1 VYHTPKQGPAGGY
14 FTVHLGRK
22 SGRFTNPFVLTGPV
36 RTFWKKENPLLLR
49 VTYVDV
55 DTVIGMLN
63 ENLPKVR
70 SKLVPQSKPKH
81 DNTIIQQS
89 GNLAPIKEKEQQE
102 LLQKEQELIQG
113 FEQQIQQKLQV
124 KREELLKPIV
134 DKITAKIKEVCTEN
148 KFVMVFDT
156 SSFNALLFTPDSE
169 DITALVR
176 TKMLVVPATK

>member
-1 VYHTPKQGPAGGY
+1 MNFNAFLTSL
-14 FTVHLGRK
+14 TDTRK
-22 SGRFTNPFVLTGPV
+22 ADIDLEEYQNTLVAEGQAMAEKFKNNYIAFM
-36 RTFWKKENPLLLR
+36 KE
-49 VTYVDV
+49 
-55 DTVIGMLN
+55 
-63 ENLPKVR
+63 
-70 SKLVPQSKPKH
+70 
-81 DNTIIQQS
+81 QQS

-102 LLQKEQELIQG
+102 LLQKEQEVIQA
-113 FEQQIQQKLQV
+113 FEQQIQQKLQI

-134 DKITAKIKEVCTEN
+134 DKITAKINEVCTEN

>member
-1 VYHTPKQGPAGGY
+1 MNFNAFLTSL
-14 FTVHLGRK
+14 TDTRK
-22 SGRFTNPFVLTGPV
+22 ADIDLEEYQNILVAEGQAMAEKFKNNYIAFM
-36 RTFWKKENPLLLR
+36 KE
-49 VTYVDV
+49 
-55 DTVIGMLN
+55 
-63 ENLPKVR
+63 
-70 SKLVPQSKPKH
+70 
-81 DNTIIQQS
+81 QQS

-102 LLQKEQELIQG
+102 LLQKEQEAIQA

-156 SSFNALLFTPDSE
+156 SSFNALLFTPESE

>member
-1 VYHTPKQGPAGGY
+1 LTSL
-14 FTVHLGRK
+14 TDTRK
-22 SGRFTNPFVLTGPV
+22 ADIDLEEYQNTLVAEGQAMAEKFKNNYIAFM
-36 RTFWKKENPLLLR
+36 KE
-49 VTYVDV
+49 
-55 DTVIGMLN
+55 
-63 ENLPKVR
+63 
-70 SKLVPQSKPKH
+70 
-81 DNTIIQQS
+81 QQS

-102 LLQKEQELIQG
+102 LLQKEQEGIQA

-156 SSFNALLFTPDSE
+156 SSFNALLFTPESE

>member
-1 VYHTPKQGPAGGY
+1 MNFNAFLTSL
-14 FTVHLGRK
+14 TDTRK
-22 SGRFTNPFVLTGPV
+22 ADIDLEEYQNTLVAEGQAMAEKFKNNYIAFM
-36 RTFWKKENPLLLR
+36 KE
-49 VTYVDV
+49 
-55 DTVIGMLN
+55 
-63 ENLPKVR
+63 
-70 SKLVPQSKPKH
+70 
-81 DNTIIQQS
+81 QQS

-102 LLQKEQELIQG
+102 LLQKEQEAIQA

-176 TKMLVVPATK
+176 TKMLAVPATK

>member
-1 VYHTPKQGPAGGY
+1 M
-14 FTVHLGRK
+14 
-22 SGRFTNPFVLTGPV
+22 
-36 RTFWKKENPLLLR
+36 KE
-49 VTYVDV
+49 
-55 DTVIGMLN
+55 
-63 ENLPKVR
+63 
-70 SKLVPQSKPKH
+70 
-81 DNTIIQQS
+81 QQS

-102 LLQKEQELIQG
+102 LLQKEQEVIQA
-113 FEQQIQQKLQV
+113 FEQQIQQKLQI

-134 DKITAKIKEVCTEN
+134 DKITSKIKEVCTEN

>member
-1 VYHTPKQGPAGGY
+1 MNFNAFLTSL
-14 FTVHLGRK
+14 TDTRK
-22 SGRFTNPFVLTGPV
+22 ADIDLEEYQNTLVAEGQAMAEKFKNNYIAFM
-36 RTFWKKENPLLLR
+36 KE
-49 VTYVDV
+49 
-55 DTVIGMLN
+55 
-63 ENLPKVR
+63 
-70 SKLVPQSKPKH
+70 
-81 DNTIIQQS
+81 QQS

-102 LLQKEQELIQG
+102 LLQKEQEVIQG

-156 SSFNALLFTPDSE
+156 SSFNALLFTPESE

>member
-1 VYHTPKQGPAGGY
+1 M
-14 FTVHLGRK
+14 
-22 SGRFTNPFVLTGPV
+22 
-36 RTFWKKENPLLLR
+36 KE
-49 VTYVDV
+49 
-55 DTVIGMLN
+55 
-63 ENLPKVR
+63 
-70 SKLVPQSKPKH
+70 
-81 DNTIIQQS
+81 QQS

-102 LLQKEQELIQG
+102 LLQKEQEVIQA
-113 FEQQIQQKLQV
+113 FEQQIQQKLQI

-134 DKITAKIKEVCTEN
+134 DKITAKINEVCTEN

>member
-1 VYHTPKQGPAGGY
+1 LTSL
-14 FTVHLGRK
+14 TDTRK
-22 SGRFTNPFVLTGPV
+22 ADIDLEEYQNTLVAEGQAMAEKFKNNYIAFM
-36 RTFWKKENPLLLR
+36 KE
-49 VTYVDV
+49 
-55 DTVIGMLN
+55 
-63 ENLPKVR
+63 
-70 SKLVPQSKPKH
+70 
-81 DNTIIQQS
+81 QQS

-102 LLQKEQELIQG
+102 LLQKEQEGIQA

>member
-1 VYHTPKQGPAGGY
+1 MNFNAFLTSL
-14 FTVHLGRK
+14 TDTRK
-22 SGRFTNPFVLTGPV
+22 ADIDLEEYQNTLVAEGQAMAEKFKNNYIAFM
-36 RTFWKKENPLLLR
+36 KE
-49 VTYVDV
+49 
-55 DTVIGMLN
+55 
-63 ENLPKVR
+63 
-70 SKLVPQSKPKH
+70 
-81 DNTIIQQS
+81 QQS

-102 LLQKEQELIQG
+102 LLQKEQEVIQA

-156 SSFNALLFTPDSE
+156 SSFNALLFTPESE

-176 TKMLVVPATK
+176 SKMLVVPATK

>member
-1 VYHTPKQGPAGGY
+1 MNFNAFLTSL
-14 FTVHLGRK
+14 TDTRK
-22 SGRFTNPFVLTGPV
+22 ADIDLEEYQNTLVAEGQAMAEKFKNNYIAFM
-36 RTFWKKENPLLLR
+36 KE
-49 VTYVDV
+49 
-55 DTVIGMLN
+55 
-63 ENLPKVR
+63 
-70 SKLVPQSKPKH
+70 
-81 DNTIIQQS
+81 QQS

>member
-1 VYHTPKQGPAGGY
+1 LTSL
-14 FTVHLGRK
+14 TDTRK
-22 SGRFTNPFVLTGPV
+22 ADIDLEEYQNTLVAEGQAMAEKFKNNYIAFM
-36 RTFWKKENPLLLR
+36 KE
-49 VTYVDV
+49 
-55 DTVIGMLN
+55 
-63 ENLPKVR
+63 
-70 SKLVPQSKPKH
+70 
-81 DNTIIQQS
+81 QQS

-102 LLQKEQELIQG
+102 LLQKEQEVIQA
-113 FEQQIQQKLQV
+113 FEQQIQQKLQI

-134 DKITAKIKEVCTEN
+134 DKITSKIKEVCTEN

>member
-1 VYHTPKQGPAGGY
+1 MNFNAFLTSL
-14 FTVHLGRK
+14 TDTRK
-22 SGRFTNPFVLTGPV
+22 ADIDLEEYQNTLVAEGQAMAEKFKNNYIAFM
-36 RTFWKKENPLLLR
+36 KE
-49 VTYVDV
+49 
-55 DTVIGMLN
+55 
-63 ENLPKVR
+63 
-70 SKLVPQSKPKH
+70 
-81 DNTIIQQS
+81 QQS

-102 LLQKEQELIQG
+102 LLQKEQEAIQA

-156 SSFNALLFTPDSE
+156 SSFNALLFTPESE

>member
-1 VYHTPKQGPAGGY
+1 LTSL
-14 FTVHLGRK
+14 TDTRK
-22 SGRFTNPFVLTGPV
+22 ADIDLEEYQNTLVAEGQAMAEKFKNNYIAFM
-36 RTFWKKENPLLLR
+36 KE
-49 VTYVDV
+49 
-55 DTVIGMLN
+55 
-63 ENLPKVR
+63 
-70 SKLVPQSKPKH
+70 
-81 DNTIIQQS
+81 QQS

-102 LLQKEQELIQG
+102 LLQKEQEAIQA

-156 SSFNALLFTPDSE
+156 SSFNALLFTPESE

>member
-1 VYHTPKQGPAGGY
+1 MIRIFLFSLLIVSSVELNAQRYGNMNFNAFLTSL
-14 FTVHLGRK
+14 TDTRK
-22 SGRFTNPFVLTGPV
+22 ADIDLEEYQNTLVAEGQAMAEKFKNNYIAFM
-36 RTFWKKENPLLLR
+36 KE
-49 VTYVDV
+49 
-55 DTVIGMLN
+55 
-63 ENLPKVR
+63 
-70 SKLVPQSKPKH
+70 
-81 DNTIIQQS
+81 QQS

-102 LLQKEQELIQG
+102 LLQKEQEAIQA

-156 SSFNALLFTPDSE
+156 SSFNALLFTPESE

>member
-1 VYHTPKQGPAGGY
+1 MTMIRIFLFSLLIVSSVELNAQRYGHMNFNAFLTSL
-14 FTVHLGRK
+14 TDTRK
-22 SGRFTNPFVLTGPV
+22 ADIDLEEYQNTLVAEGQAMAEKFKNNYIAFM
-36 RTFWKKENPLLLR
+36 KE
-49 VTYVDV
+49 
-55 DTVIGMLN
+55 
-63 ENLPKVR
+63 
-70 SKLVPQSKPKH
+70 
-81 DNTIIQQS
+81 QQS

-102 LLQKEQELIQG
+102 LLQKEQEVIQG

-156 SSFNALLFTPDSE
+156 SSFNALLFTPESE

>member
-1 VYHTPKQGPAGGY
+1 MTMIRIFLFSLLIVSSVGLNAQRYGHMNFNALLTSL
-14 FTVHLGRK
+14 TDTRK
-22 SGRFTNPFVLTGPV
+22 ADIDLEEYQNTLVAEGQAMAEKFKNNYIAFM
-36 RTFWKKENPLLLR
+36 KE
-49 VTYVDV
+49 
-55 DTVIGMLN
+55 
-63 ENLPKVR
+63 
-70 SKLVPQSKPKH
+70 
-81 DNTIIQQS
+81 QQS

-102 LLQKEQELIQG
+102 LLQKEQEGIQA

-134 DKITAKIKEVCTEN
+134 DKITAKIKEVCAEN

>member
-1 VYHTPKQGPAGGY
+1 LEEYQNTLVAEGQAMAEKFKNNYIA
-14 FTVHLGRK
+14 FM
-22 SGRFTNPFVLTGPV
+22 
-36 RTFWKKENPLLLR
+36 KE
-49 VTYVDV
+49 
-55 DTVIGMLN
+55 
-63 ENLPKVR
+63 
-70 SKLVPQSKPKH
+70 
-81 DNTIIQQS
+81 QQS

-102 LLQKEQELIQG
+102 LLQKEQEVIQA
-113 FEQQIQQKLQV
+113 FEQQIQQKLQI

-134 DKITAKIKEVCTEN
+134 DKITSKIKEVCTEN

>member
-1 VYHTPKQGPAGGY
+1 MNFNAFLTSL
-14 FTVHLGRK
+14 TDTRK
-22 SGRFTNPFVLTGPV
+22 ADIDLEEYQNTLVAEGQAMAEKFKNNYIAFM
-36 RTFWKKENPLLLR
+36 KE
-49 VTYVDV
+49 
-55 DTVIGMLN
+55 
-63 ENLPKVR
+63 
-70 SKLVPQSKPKH
+70 
-81 DNTIIQQS
+81 QQS

-102 LLQKEQELIQG
+102 LLQKEQEAIQA

>member
-1 VYHTPKQGPAGGY
+1 MNFNAFLTSL
-14 FTVHLGRK
+14 TDTRK
-22 SGRFTNPFVLTGPV
+22 ADIDLEEYQNTLVAEGQAMAEKFKNNYIAFM
-36 RTFWKKENPLLLR
+36 KE
-49 VTYVDV
+49 
-55 DTVIGMLN
+55 
-63 ENLPKVR
+63 
-70 SKLVPQSKPKH
+70 
-81 DNTIIQQS
+81 QQS

-102 LLQKEQELIQG
+102 LLQKEQEVIQA
-113 FEQQIQQKLQV
+113 FEQQIQQKLQI

-134 DKITAKIKEVCTEN
+134 DKITSKIKEVCTEN

>member
-1 VYHTPKQGPAGGY
+1 MTMIRIFLFSLLIVSSVGLNAQRYGHMNFNAFLTSL
-14 FTVHLGRK
+14 TDTRK
-22 SGRFTNPFVLTGPV
+22 ADIDLEEYQNTLVAEGQAMAEKFKNNYIAFM
-36 RTFWKKENPLLLR
+36 KE
-49 VTYVDV
+49 
-55 DTVIGMLN
+55 
-63 ENLPKVR
+63 
-70 SKLVPQSKPKH
+70 
-81 DNTIIQQS
+81 QQS

-102 LLQKEQELIQG
+102 LLQKEQEVIQA

-156 SSFNALLFTPDSE
+156 SSFNALLFTPESE

>member
-1 VYHTPKQGPAGGY
+1 LTSL
-14 FTVHLGRK
+14 TDTRK
-22 SGRFTNPFVLTGPV
+22 ADIDLEEYQNTLVAEGQAMAEKFKNNYIAFM
-36 RTFWKKENPLLLR
+36 KE
-49 VTYVDV
+49 
-55 DTVIGMLN
+55 
-63 ENLPKVR
+63 
-70 SKLVPQSKPKH
+70 
-81 DNTIIQQS
+81 QQS

-102 LLQKEQELIQG
+102 LLQKEQEGIQA

-134 DKITAKIKEVCTEN
+134 DKITSKIKEVCTEN

-156 SSFNALLFTPDSE
+156 SSFNALLFTPESE